1 MNDGNTVLQEV
12 TVVGKLSKTPK
23 KIIGTMRAES
33 SLSGSIRSKAILV
46 GKVSVITGYDEF
58 EGAYEVTPKVNGQM
72 IETKDKL
79 MYKDLIVGSIPYYEV
94 SNSKGGTTIIIGVE

>member
-33 SLSGSIRSKAILV
+33 SLSGSIRSKAIL
-46 GKVSVITGYDEF
+46 SVKYIL
-58 EGAYEVTPKVNGQM
+58 TP
-72 IETKDKL
+72 
-79 MYKDLIVGSIPYYEV
+79 PC
-94 SNSKGGTTIIIGVE
+94 